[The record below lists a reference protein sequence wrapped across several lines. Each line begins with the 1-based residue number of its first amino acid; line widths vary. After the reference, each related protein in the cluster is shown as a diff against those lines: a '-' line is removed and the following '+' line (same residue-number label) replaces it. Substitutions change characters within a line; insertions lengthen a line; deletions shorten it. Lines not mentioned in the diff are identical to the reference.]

1 MYEIYIYTSIEMSI
15 TLRVLIHCRLELL
28 NLFLLLFYISARVAA
43 AAVVIKKD
51 DIDIYRNRKQII
63 EKDMNI
69 IF

>member
-28 NLFLLLFYISARVAA
+28 DLFLLLFYISARVAA
-43 AAVVIKKD
+43 VAVVIKKD

-63 EKDMNI
+63 EKEMNI
-69 IF
+69 MF

>member
-43 AAVVIKKD
+43 AVVIKKMTLTF
-51 DIDIYRNRKQII
+51 I
-63 EKDMNI
+63 ETESKS
-69 IF
+69 